1 MPAATLNKKITV
13 KGDKTMSTIIM
24 HGNQEE
30 SKKVISALKSQFP
43 TVNVKANVI
52 SADGHSTIIEAYSEM
67 FSKESYSD
75 TEIDKALL
83 CCSSVEKR
91 CTECPYK
98 KEENCKDRLIT
109 DGAVW
114 VQRTLQN
121 ACKEK

>member
-1 MPAATLNKKITV
+1 
-13 KGDKTMSTIIM
+13 MSTIIM
-24 HGNQEE
+24 HGSSEE
-30 SKKVISALKSQFP
+30 SKKVISALKAQFP

-52 SADGHSTIIEAYSEM
+52 STDGCSTIIETYSETL
-67 FSKESYSD
+67 SKDQYSPA
-75 TEIDKALL
+75 EIDKALL

-91 CTECPYK
+91 CVECPYK
-98 KEENCKDRLIT
+98 KEENCKDRLLA